1 MLTTVPSILVPLALA
16 LVHYHPETPDDCPC
30 FEDAIAIIS
39 VILGV
44 LLGHQYYH
52 EHPPA
57 PGLSVWAHDGAF
69 WGVTALVVRIVVGIV
84 SIFVWRLIA
93 KATFLRVLPPLFR
106 LVSKVLD
113 RPLPT
118 RRFYLSAK

>member
-1 MLTTVPSILVPLALA
+1 MPGLLVVLALA

-52 EHPPA
+52 AHQPA
-57 PGLSVWAHDGAF
+57 PALSVREVDGAL
-69 WGVTALVVRIVVGIV
+69 WGAAAYGLRIVVGIA
-84 SIFVWRLIA
+84 SIFTWRLIA
-93 KATFLRVLPPLFR
+93 KSTLLRVLPPIFR